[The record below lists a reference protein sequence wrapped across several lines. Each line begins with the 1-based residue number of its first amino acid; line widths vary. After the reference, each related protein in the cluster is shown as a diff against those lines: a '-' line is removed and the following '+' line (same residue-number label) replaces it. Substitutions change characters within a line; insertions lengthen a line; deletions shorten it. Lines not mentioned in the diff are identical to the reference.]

1 MITARMMRT
10 TVAAS
15 VILTACA
22 VAQQSAKAPGSAPL
36 VLTGAIPLPN
46 VYGRIDHFG
55 FDPEN
60 RLFLSALGNNTVEVI
75 GLSAQRVVHTITDVP
90 TPQGV
95 VYSPETNKLFVGSD
109 KGKLYIYN
117 ASSFHLI
124 ATIEFGDDVDN
135 LRYDA
140 PSRRVYVG
148 FGDGDTA
155 AIAMI
160 DAETNQRLP
169 QEFKVGAHPE
179 SFQVEQSGPNIYV
192 NVPDRKEIAV
202 INRKTGAI
210 SRWPLKVDG
219 NFPMALNEA
228 EHRLFIASRSPAR
241 MVVLDT
247 ITGHVVAELPCVQD
261 SDDLYYDAARKRI
274 YATGGE
280 GYISVFQEKDPDH
293 FDLLAKIPSAVG
305 ARTSGYFGKLG
316 KKAFDRLYVAVPS
329 RAKQGAEVRI
339 YTVQD

>member
-1 MITARMMRT
+1 MLKARAIRT
-10 TVAAS
+10 IVGIV
-15 VILTACA
+15 VILAAGA
-22 VAQQSAKAPGSAPL
+22 VAQRSDKPANAAPL

-75 GLSAQRVVHTITDVP
+75 GLSAQRVVHTINDVP

-109 KGKLYIYN
+109 KGKLYIYD
-117 ASSFHLI
+117 ALSFHLI
-124 ATIEFGDDVDN
+124 TTIEFGDDVDN

-140 PSRRVYVG
+140 ANKRVYAG

-160 DAETNQRLP
+160 DAATNQRLP

-179 SFQVEQSGPNIYV
+179 SFQLEQSGPNIYV
-192 NVPDRKEIAV
+192 NVPDRKQIAV

-210 SRWPLKVDG
+210 TRWSLNVGG
-219 NFPMALNEA
+219 NFPMALDEA
-228 EHRLFIASRSPAR
+228 GHRLFVASRSPAR
-241 MVVLDT
+241 MLAFDT
-247 ITGHVVAELPCVQD
+247 DTGRVVAELPCVQD
-261 SDDLYYDAARKRI
+261 SDDLYYDASRKRI

-293 FDLLAKIPSAVG
+293 FELLVKIPSAVG
-305 ARTSGYFGKLG
+305 ARTSAYFGKLG
-316 KKAFDRLYVAVPS
+316 KKAFDRLYVAVPA
-329 RAKQGAEVRI
+329 RAKRGAEVWI